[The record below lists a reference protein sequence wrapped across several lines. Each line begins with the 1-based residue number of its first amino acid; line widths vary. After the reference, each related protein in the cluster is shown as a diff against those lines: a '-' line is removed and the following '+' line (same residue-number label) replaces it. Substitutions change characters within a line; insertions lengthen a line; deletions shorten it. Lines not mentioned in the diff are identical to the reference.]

1 MRHASS
7 IRPPPRWAT
16 ALRARAALIVCSFIA
31 VLVTIGLPGH
41 WAAFPSTRAIIGW
54 NVGVLLYLAIDLR
67 VMFGASHAR
76 MRVRALHHDEGRV
89 TTLVLAVVAAIM
101 CLGAIVVELGLA
113 KELHGSE
120 RLWRTALAGLT
131 ILTAWAFTQVM
142 FALHY
147 AHRYYVALQRGHPAG
162 IDFPG
167 SELPDYSDFL
177 YLSCVIGTSAQT
189 ADVAF
194 SSRAMRRLASLHCVL
209 AFFFN
214 ATLLALSINIASG
227 LI

>member
-1 MRHASS
+1 MTHARSTHPAS
-7 IRPPPRWAT
+7 RWAT
-16 ALRARAALIVCSFIA
+16 ALRARAALLVCAAIA
-31 VLVTIGLPGH
+31 VLVAIGLPGH
-41 WAAFPSTRAIIGW
+41 RAAFPSTRAIIGW

-67 VMFGASHAR
+67 AMFGASHAR

-89 TTLVLAVVAAIM
+89 TTLVLAIVAALM

-113 KELHGSE
+113 KQVQGSE
-120 RLWRTALAGLT
+120 RMWRTALAVLT
-131 ILTAWAFTQVM
+131 IFTAWAFTQVM

-147 AHRYYVALQRGHPAG
+147 AHRYYVAVQRGQPPG
-162 IDFPG
+162 IVFPG
-167 SELPDYSDFL
+167 TEPPDYSDFL

-194 SSRAMRRLASLHCVL
+194 STRAMRRLAGLHCLL

-214 ATLLALSINIASG
+214 ATLLALSINIASS